1 MDPQETSCTSVK
13 FPDADA
19 LDNFNLKL
27 SQSLALAD
35 VLNFAAGNGIAAGK
49 HSPADYTAMLYGLLS
64 EVKEIWGCA
73 HGDS

>member
-1 MDPQETSCTSVK
+1 MSSQETSYTSVK

-35 VLNFAAGNGIAAGK
+35 VLNFAAENGVAAGK

-64 EVKEIWGCA
+64 EVKEIWRAANG
-73 HGDS
+73 